1 MKSLIKKVKQE
12 QWTNPNNVL
21 ILHCFTNSMSKTKF
35 TKEHYIQWFKTMM
48 QTRRFEE
55 KSAQMYGQQKIKGFC
70 HLYIGQEALTAGMM
84 TAITKEDSVITADRD
99 HGHALAMGS
108 TSNEGMAEQFGKAT
122 GVTKG
127 KGFQGV
133 IKRWGFSGGRATHGS
148 KFHRA
153 PGSIGMSAS
162 PARVH
167 RGKKMPGQMGN
178 ARVTQQN
185 LEIVEVR
192 ADQNLILVKGAIPGP
207 NQGLVLIRKCVKA

>member
-1 MKSLIKKVKQE
+1 MTIGIVGTKQGMTRIFTEDGRSVPVTVVQATPNRVTQVKNLERDGYQAIQVTYGVVKASRINRPHAGLFKKTQVEAGRSLTEFTTAETELEVGGELTVANFAAGQKVDV
-12 QWTNPNNVL
+12 T
-21 ILHCFTNSMSKTKF
+21 
-35 TKEHYIQWFKTMM
+35 
-48 QTRRFEE
+48 
-55 KSAQMYGQQKIKGFC
+55 GQ
-70 HLYIGQEALTAGMM
+70 
-84 TAITKEDSVITADRD
+84 S
-99 HGHALAMGS
+99 
-108 TSNEGMAEQFGKAT
+108 
-122 GVTKG
+122 KG

-133 IKRWGFSGGRATHGS
+133 IKHWGFSGGRAAHGS
-148 KFHRA
+148 KFHRG

-178 ARVTQQN
+178 ARVTQHN